1 MALTSS
7 LQQDNYILE
16 YWNDIQTDKVAVSK
30 KIYKTYKKV
39 VQDIENPGR
48 WHYDDLR
55 AKHAVYFIEEY
66 CRHSQGEMGGQKII
80 LETWERAMISTDLKS
95 TRLNSSH

>member
-48 WHYDDLR
+48 
-55 AKHAVYFIEEY
+55 
-66 CRHSQGEMGGQKII
+66 
-80 LETWERAMISTDLKS
+80 
-95 TRLNSSH
+95 